1 MKTAAFATLARTLL
15 SLIPSGAIVAEFADE
30 SRAGNLPWTR
40 QVLFGKSSC
49 TATES
54 TLPYFSV
61 TNQACRPGPVTGSSA
76 AKTLNATVA
85 RRCQIP
91 YESGLIT
98 YTEEFFRQS

>member
-1 MKTAAFATLARTLL
+1 MKTAAFTTLARTLL

-54 TLPYFSV
+54 T
-61 TNQACRPGPVTGSSA
+61 
-76 AKTLNATVA
+76 VA
-85 RRCQIP
+85 VFLCD
-91 YESGLIT
+91 ESGLQVRTRNRICCGENPECDGSKT
-98 YTEEFFRQS
+98 VSETV